1 MFEQYAI
8 SSETQLRKIIPNYPS
23 VMEKRIKTELDAVS
37 LEIIEHSSL
46 LVMAYAP
53 KDNQTNEA
61 VLGGDDKGINI
72 ISADKLELLG
82 NKHIAITL
90 GESYGL
96 SGKPLRLSLYFLIS
110 GVGHGLRINGDALKQ
125 DGRYILDIDYLY
137 LHCARAAARAELW
150 SQLAMVASSSE
161 AKEQEPLIR
170 ECLGKASYALLK
182 TSCAQGKLE
191 LSPRGDKP
199 GFIQY
204 LNDNTLFIPER
215 PGNKVAVSL
224 RNVLSNSHMQLLIII
239 PGCSRLLKVSA
250 EAEISIA
257 SELLQNSRVNS
268 KPAKLGLLL
277 RHCTFNWVYS
287 ADLEVLKEKLY
298 REGIPQPQL
307 RSFAKAFN
315 EHISGTGLKAKLTE
329 VVVAGVIKKD
339 MRSLY

>member
-1 MFEQYAI
+1 MFEKYAI
-8 SSETQLRKIIPNYPS
+8 NSETQLRKIIPNYPS

-46 LVMAYAP
+46 LALAYSP
-53 KDNQTNEA
+53 KDIQTTKTA
-61 VLGGDDKGINI
+61 IGGDDKGVNMIA
-72 ISADKLELLG
+72 ADKLELLS
-82 NKHIAITL
+82 NKQIAIKL
-90 GESYGL
+90 DESCKL
-96 SGKPLRLSLYFLIS
+96 SGDPLRLSLYFLIA
-110 GVGHGLRINGDALKQ
+110 GIGHGLRINGDALKQ
-125 DGRYILDIDYLY
+125 DGRYVLDIDYLY

-150 SQLAMVASSSE
+150 SQLATLAPSSA
-161 AKEQEPLIR
+161 AKEKKPSIS
-170 ECLGKASYALLK
+170 ECLGKASYTLLK
-182 TSCAQGKLE
+182 TSCAEGKLE

-204 LNDNTLFIPER
+204 LTDNTLFIPER

-224 RNVLSNSHMQLLIII
+224 RNVLSNPHMQLLIII
-239 PGCSRLLKVSA
+239 PGCDRLLRVSA

-257 SELLQNSRVNS
+257 SELLQNSSVNS

-277 RHCTFNWVYS
+277 RHCTFKWVYS
-287 ADLEVLKEKLY
+287 PDLETLKAKLCS
-298 REGIPQPQL
+298 EGIPKPQL